1 MAQMLKL
8 SNRNFKVISMK
19 MLNLAQEVDDIHEAE
34 EDYSRVI
41 QII

>member
-1 MAQMLKL
+1 MLKL

-34 EDYSRVI
+34 EDYSRVV

>member
-34 EDYSRVI
+34 EDYSRVV

>member
-19 MLNLAQEVDDIHEAE
+19 MLNLAQEVDDTHEAE
-34 EDYSRVI
+34 EDYSRVV

>member
-19 MLNLAQEVDDIHEAE
+19 MLNLAQEVDDVHEAE